1 MQIALGV
8 VSLLLV
14 LFLVGRGM
22 PARRWPAIIAATLAV
37 IVLVLMLERGGYW
50 PASWRTR

>member
-14 LFLVGRGM
+14 LFLVGRRM
-22 PARRWPAIIAATLAV
+22 PGRRWPAIIAATLAV
-37 IVLVLMLERGGYW
+37 VVLVVMLERGGFW
-50 PASWRTR
+50 PASWHTR